1 VSTDDSTL
9 GSTRAEAE
17 RLVAAALGAVST
29 ALHGMEVNRQL
40 RAFAEQ
46 MLSDDRVRDLTAG
59 LGGFMSGG
67 AMSGGS
73 AAADGAGS
81 PGSDGAGAGSPG
93 TDGAGAGSPG
103 TDGAGAGW
111 PRFATGS
118 ADCCVCPV
126 CRLIAALRNPSPEF
140 AERLA
145 SAAGDLA
152 VGLAGLLRALGG
164 VLAAPGHGSA
174 GDPWRSATAGG
185 STSHGDPTGASASS
199 GRGGT
204 QTASAPS
211 GGPYQGTAPNRTADD
226 VSDSPTPERP
236 DTARKPVAK
245 KAAKRAVHKV
255 PGGVAGGRRGRVP
268 GGGTA

>member
-17 RLVAAALGAVST
+17 RLVAAAFGAVST

-73 AAADGAGS
+73 AAADGAG
-81 PGSDGAGAGSPG
+81 A
-93 TDGAGAGSPG
+93 PG

-118 ADCCVCPV
+118 PDCCVCPV

-185 STSHGDPTGASASS
+185 STSHSDPTGASASS

-211 GGPYQGTAPNRTADD
+211 GDPHPGTGPSPATDD